1 MTSQPFD
8 LNRIRSSGLV
18 REVEFH
24 AEIGS
29 TNDRAM
35 ELARD
40 PTLECPFLILAARQ
54 SSGRGRGSNR
64 WWSGPGALMFT
75 LILDARGTNL
85 PTERWPQ
92 LALAAGGA
100 VCQAIALAIPDAAAR
115 VKWPNDVY
123 LTGKKTAGILAEV
136 PSDAA
141 GRLLIG
147 IGINVNNSLAAAPLE
162 LTQTA
167 TSMTDVAHQ
176 TFDLTEVLLA
186 ALASFA
192 EWRNKLLHD
201 PPAFFEQWRM
211 RCLLT
216 DKKVCVRDGSRQITG
231 DCQGIDDSGRLKLA
245 TPAGI
250 ERLLSGTV
258 VSFE

>member
-1 MTSQPFD
+1 
-8 LNRIRSSGLV
+8 
-18 REVEFH
+18 
-24 AEIGS
+24 
-29 TNDRAM
+29 
-35 ELARD
+35 
-40 PTLECPFLILAARQ
+40 
-54 SSGRGRGSNR
+54 
-64 WWSGPGALMFT
+64 
-75 LILDARGTNL
+75 L
-85 PTERWPQ
+85 PIERWPQ

-100 VCQAIALAIPDAAAR
+100 VCQAIERAIPDVDAR

-123 LTGKKTAGILAEV
+123 LTGKKTAGILVEV

-141 GRLLIG
+141 GRLLVG
-147 IGINVNNSLAAAPLE
+147 IGINVNNSLAVAPAE
-162 LTQTA
+162 LAQTA

-192 EWRNKLLHD
+192 EWRNKLLND
-201 PPAFFEQWRM
+201 TPAFFEQWRT

-231 DCQGIDDSGRLKLA
+231 VCRGIDDSGRLRLA
-245 TPAGI
+245 TQAGL

>member
-1 MTSQPFD
+1 MNSPFD

-18 REVEFH
+18 RQVEFH

-35 ELARD
+35 ERARD
-40 PTLECPFLILAARQ
+40 PKLECPFLVLAARQ
-54 SSGRGRGSNR
+54 SSGRGRGANR

-75 LILDARGTNL
+75 LIVDARATRL

-100 VCQAIALAIPDAAAR
+100 VAEAIEQAVPGVPVQ

-123 LTGKKTAGILAEV
+123 LIGKKAAGILVEV
-136 PSDAA
+136 PSDSA
-141 GRLLIG
+141 GRLLVG
-147 IGINVNNSLAAAPLE
+147 IGINVNNSLEAAPAE
-162 LTQTA
+162 LAQTA
-167 TSMTDVAHQ
+167 TSMTDVAHR
-176 TFDLTEVLLA
+176 TFDLTDVLLA
-186 ALASFA
+186 VLAKFS
-192 EWRNKLLHD
+192 EWRIKLLDD
-201 PPAFFEQWRM
+201 PPAFFEQWRTH
-211 RCLLT
+211 CLLT
-216 DKKVCVRDGSRQITG
+216 DKKVSVRDGSRQITG
-231 DCQGIDDSGRLKLA
+231 VCRGIDDSGRLRLA
-245 TPAGI
+245 TPAGM